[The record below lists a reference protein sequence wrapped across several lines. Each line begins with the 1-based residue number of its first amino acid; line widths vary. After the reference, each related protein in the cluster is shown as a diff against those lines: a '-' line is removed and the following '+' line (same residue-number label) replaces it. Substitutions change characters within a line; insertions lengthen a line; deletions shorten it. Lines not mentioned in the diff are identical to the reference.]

1 MFHVPHILYEGVS
14 MSYSFS
20 LVLYEHIHS
29 LQEGNL
35 VLLFVFPEKDIPTA
49 KYRSY
54 QRLVQSPPSC
64 LLEK

>member
-1 MFHVPHILYEGVS
+1 

-20 LVLYEHIHS
+20 LVLYEHIPS

>member
-20 LVLYEHIHS
+20 LVLYEHIPS

-35 VLLFVFPEKDIPTA
+35 VLLFVFPEKIFL
-49 KYRSY
+49 
-54 QRLVQSPPSC
+54 QPSIAHISG
-64 LLEK
+64 

>member
-1 MFHVPHILYEGVS
+1 

-20 LVLYEHIHS
+20 LVLYEHIPS

-35 VLLFVFPEKDIPTA
+35 VLLFVFPEKDIPAA

-54 QRLVQSPPSC
+54 QRLVQSPLPVCSRSNFSNRMSGASHS
-64 LLEK
+64 